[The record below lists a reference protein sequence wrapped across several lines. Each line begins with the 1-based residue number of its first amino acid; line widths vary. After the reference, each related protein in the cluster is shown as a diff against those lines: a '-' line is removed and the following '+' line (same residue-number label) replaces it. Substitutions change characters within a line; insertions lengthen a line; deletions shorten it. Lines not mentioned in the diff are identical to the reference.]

1 MSERFKVQSWKGC
14 VGAIPPWVRIPSS
27 LIFLFLFVTPACEPE
42 SILFYSIQ
50 SIRHDSGVNNN
61 CRRGK
66 FQRRVLSER
75 SEFTRLG
82 AEPCRLL
89 VNEACWL
96 VLRHFC
102 HQKCQNVFMPPA
114 GLAQTVVASCLFAIN
129 ETSDSDFSESCALC
143 SQAALSAKR
152 RILRTE
158 QKVESFFAV
167 LSCRYKKVPE

>member
-27 LIFLFLFVTPACEPE
+27 LIFCIFIRHTGLRAGV
-42 SILFYSIQ
+42 YSIQ

-114 GLAQTVVASCLFAIN
+114 GLAQTVVASCLLAIN

-158 QKVESFFAV
+158 QQVESFFAV
-167 LSCRYKKVPE
+167 LSCRYKKVPFNKH